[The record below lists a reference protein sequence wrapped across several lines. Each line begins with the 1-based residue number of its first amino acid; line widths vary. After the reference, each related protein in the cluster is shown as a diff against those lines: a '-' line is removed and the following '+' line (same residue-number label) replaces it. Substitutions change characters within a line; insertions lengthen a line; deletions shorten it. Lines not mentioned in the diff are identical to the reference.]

1 MNAKLKSLLP
11 HVIALGIFLII
22 SISYFHPAL
31 DGYVIKSHDVNTYKG
46 MSKELLDFRVENGQ
60 EALWTNSM
68 FGGMPATQIS
78 VKQNKFAIVLH
89 KVIQLGLPYPISVLW
104 LYLLG
109 FYILLLSLK
118 VDFKLAI
125 IGALA
130 FGFSTYFFVI
140 IQAGHITKT
149 YAIAYMAP
157 TLAGVI
163 MAYRGKLLLGL
174 GVFSLFLSLE
184 LYSNHI
190 QITYYFIFVV
200 LAIVISEMI
209 RFTSG
214 KEFRKFIKISA
225 FLLLVS
231 LLPILTSLGNLW
243 GTIEYGP
250 FTTRG
255 KSELTNDKVNKT
267 EGLDRDYATAWSYGT
282 GESFSL
288 MLPYVKGGGNVPLFM
303 LHESAVSDQ
312 NLESL
317 SGDMNG
323 QMKNQVFNQVKNE
336 TSYWGNQSFTSGNDY
351 VGIIIVFFALL
362 SLLYVKDNLRWFLLG
377 VIALSLM
384 LAWGKNM
391 MWFTNLFL
399 DYVPGYNKFRTVS
412 MALIIAEL
420 CFPILAVFF
429 LSYLV
434 KNREVVNQNINRF
447 YIGSG
452 VFLLFLITIA
462 ISPESFFNF
471 FPKGQGQLT
480 LDYLQQAQPDMS
492 FEQQNSVMAFYNNEY
507 YPFLEKVRV
516 SIFQSNVFRGMA
528 FFIISAL
535 IVLGYIKNKI
545 NTIVLSVVLGLLV
558 LIDMWSINAG
568 YLNATDYDADSRFWV
583 EANDGDLPYDVF
595 SGDETIY
602 QLESKGYPVIEKEVA
617 EKTAIAIEK
626 STDGI
631 SSREMA
637 AIKYSVLNKYTNFR
651 VFSVSNPFNESRTS
665 YFYKSLGGYHGAK
678 LKRYQELID
687 SCLSRNNQ
695 KVLDMLNAKYI
706 VQYQNDPNT
715 REQNNTLV
723 QPRSSALGNAWFV
736 DNIKIVDNSDQE
748 IVALKEEN
756 GFNPSVTAIVDKRYE
771 NAMGELNLK
780 NRDASATIS
789 MESYAPNHLTYNS
802 NSKTN
807 QVAIFS
813 EIFYDL
819 GWQAYI
825 DGKPVD
831 HFRTDYV
838 LRGLTVPSG
847 KHKIEFKYSLKS
859 YSIASVVS
867 PLAFLIMF
875 VLFCFGVYKTFFNP
889 ETKEE

>member
-1 MNAKLKSLLP
+1 
-11 HVIALGIFLII
+11 
-22 SISYFHPAL
+22 
-31 DGYVIKSHDVNTYKG
+31 
-46 MSKELLDFRVENGQ
+46 MSKELLDYRTENGE

-78 VKQNKFAIVLH
+78 VNQNKFAIVLH

-104 LYLLG
+104 LYLIG

-140 IQAGHITKT
+140 IQAGHMTKT

-157 TLAGVI
+157 TLAGII

-200 LAIVISEMI
+200 LAVVTSEMI
-209 RFTSG
+209 RYISG
-214 KEFRKFIKISA
+214 KEFGKFIKVSV

-303 LHESAVSDQ
+303 LHEAAVSDE

-317 SGDMNG
+317 SGDINS

-362 SLLYVKDNLRWFLLG
+362 SLLYLKGNLRWFLLG

-420 CFPILAVFF
+420 CFPILAVLF

-434 KNREVVNQNINRF
+434 KNREVVNQNINKF

-452 VFLLFLITIA
+452 VFFLFLITIA

-492 FEQQNSVMAFYNNEY
+492 FEQQNSVMTFYNNEY

-516 SIFQSNVFRGMA
+516 SIFQSNVYRGMA
-528 FFIISAL
+528 FFIIAAL

-545 NTIVLSVVLGLLV
+545 NTIVLSLVLGLLILV
-558 LIDMWSINAG
+558 DMWSINAG
-568 YLNATDYDADSRFWV
+568 YLNATDYDNGSRFWV
-583 EANDGDLPYDVF
+583 EENDGDLPYDVF

-617 EKTAIAIEK
+617 EKTAIAIEN

-637 AIKYSVLNKYTNFR
+637 AIKYGVLNKYTNFR

-706 VQYQNDPNT
+706 VQYQNDPST
-715 REQNNTLV
+715 REQNNTQV

-736 DNIKIVDNSDQE
+736 DNVKIVENSDQE

-756 GFNPSVTAIVDKRYE
+756 GFEPSVTAIVDKRYRP
-771 NAMGELNLK
+771 AMGDLNLK
-780 NRDASATIS
+780 SRDASATIS
-789 MESYAPNHLTYNS
+789 MESYAPNHLIYNS
-802 NSKTN
+802 NSNTG
-807 QVAIFS
+807 QVAVFS

-825 DGKPVD
+825 DDEPVD

-838 LRGLTVPSG
+838 LRGLDVPSG
-847 KHKIEFKYSLKS
+847 KHKIEFKYSLNS